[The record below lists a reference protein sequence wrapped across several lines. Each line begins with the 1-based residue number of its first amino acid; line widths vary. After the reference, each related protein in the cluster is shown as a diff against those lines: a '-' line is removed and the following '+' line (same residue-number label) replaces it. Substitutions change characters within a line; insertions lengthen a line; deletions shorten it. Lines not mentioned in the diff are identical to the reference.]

1 MTNSKFFENFAID
14 NMLNNNWRKKNVE
27 YLENPTGMRG
37 QNTKYR
43 ALSYI
48 IVGNE
53 LFKKTPKGILLIC
66 LSETEAYLAIYDIH
80 TGACGA
86 H

>member
-1 MTNSKFFENFAID
+1 MA
-14 NMLNNNWRKKNVE
+14 KKNVE

-53 LFKKTPKGILLIC
+53 LFKKTPKGVLLIC
-66 LSETEAYLAIYDIH
+66 LSETKAYLAIYDIH
-80 TGACGA
+80 TRACDA
-86 H
+86 HRAGHKMKWFSFRQGLY